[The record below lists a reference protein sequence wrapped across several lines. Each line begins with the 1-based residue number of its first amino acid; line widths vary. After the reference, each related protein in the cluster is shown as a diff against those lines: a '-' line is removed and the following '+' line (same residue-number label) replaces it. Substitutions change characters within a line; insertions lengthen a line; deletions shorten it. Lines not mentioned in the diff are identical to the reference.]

1 MKKIIVFGGGQ
12 VGSSVA
18 KILSDDGNDITL
30 VDYDKDVLD
39 DLKEK
44 MDIKTVH
51 GLASYPSIQ
60 KIADAENSD
69 MIIAVT
75 GSDEVNMAA
84 CHIAKTVYKVPKRIA
99 RLRANE
105 YLRMEE
111 GFDKSSFSIN
121 DVISPNILLTD
132 YVKNI
137 LDHPG
142 AFQAFNF
149 ASGLVKVIAATVLP
163 DGPLSGKNLSEF
175 KKHMPNVDVKVAAIY
190 RDKKYIIPNG
200 DTPILPEDDVFF
212 IATEE
217 NMRFMSELKKSTEKP
232 HNVIIA
238 GGGRVGSALAKKLET
253 IYDLKLIEKDQ
264 YAAKK
269 VAETLSSTVVLNND
283 IADETLLKNEN
294 IEDVDYFC
302 AVTNDDQMNILSAKL
317 AKDMGAKKTIA
328 IVNKSSYRNLVSK
341 EIDIV
346 VSPEDV
352 TIGSLL
358 ASARSSDIVNVHQ
371 LGLGDAEVMEI
382 IVHGDSKTSKL
393 VDKKI
398 SEIDLPKKTII
409 GAIVRKEKVIL
420 ANNDLV
426 IKADDHIIIFVL
438 EKKDIPK
445 IEKMFQVS
453 VGFF

>member
-1 MKKIIVFGGGQ
+1 MIKIIVFGGGQ

-39 DLKEK
+39 ELKEK

-111 GFDKSSFSIN
+111 GFDKSTFSIN

-149 ASGLVKVIAATVLP
+149 ASGLVKVIAATVSVSYTHLRA
-163 DGPLSGKNLSEF
+163 
-175 KKHMPNVDVKVAAIY
+175 H
-190 RDKKYIIPNG
+190 
-200 DTPILPEDDVFF
+200 
-212 IATEE
+212 
-217 NMRFMSELKKSTEKP
+217 
-232 HNVIIA
+232 
-238 GGGRVGSALAKKLET
+238 ET
-253 IYDLKLIEKDQ
+253 
-264 YAAKK
+264 
-269 VAETLSSTVVLNND
+269 
-283 IADETLLKNEN
+283 
-294 IEDVDYFC
+294 
-302 AVTNDDQMNILSAKL
+302 
-317 AKDMGAKKTIA
+317 
-328 IVNKSSYRNLVSK
+328 
-341 EIDIV
+341 
-346 VSPEDV
+346 
-352 TIGSLL
+352 
-358 ASARSSDIVNVHQ
+358 
-371 LGLGDAEVMEI
+371 
-382 IVHGDSKTSKL
+382 
-393 VDKKI
+393 
-398 SEIDLPKKTII
+398 
-409 GAIVRKEKVIL
+409 
-420 ANNDLV
+420 
-426 IKADDHIIIFVL
+426 
-438 EKKDIPK
+438 
-445 IEKMFQVS
+445 
-453 VGFF
+453 

>member
-60 KIADAENSD
+60 KMADAENSD

-84 CHIAKTVYKVPKRIA
+84 CHIAKTVYKVPKKIA

-149 ASGLVKVIAATVLP
+149 ASGLVKVIAATVL
-163 DGPLSGKNLSEF
+163 
-175 KKHMPNVDVKVAAIY
+175 I
-190 RDKKYIIPNG
+190 
-200 DTPILPEDDVFF
+200 
-212 IATEE
+212 
-217 NMRFMSELKKSTEKP
+217 
-232 HNVIIA
+232 
-238 GGGRVGSALAKKLET
+238 
-253 IYDLKLIEKDQ
+253 
-264 YAAKK
+264 
-269 VAETLSSTVVLNND
+269 
-283 IADETLLKNEN
+283 
-294 IEDVDYFC
+294 
-302 AVTNDDQMNILSAKL
+302 
-317 AKDMGAKKTIA
+317 
-328 IVNKSSYRNLVSK
+328 
-341 EIDIV
+341 
-346 VSPEDV
+346 
-352 TIGSLL
+352 
-358 ASARSSDIVNVHQ
+358 
-371 LGLGDAEVMEI
+371 
-382 IVHGDSKTSKL
+382 
-393 VDKKI
+393 
-398 SEIDLPKKTII
+398 
-409 GAIVRKEKVIL
+409 
-420 ANNDLV
+420 
-426 IKADDHIIIFVL
+426 
-438 EKKDIPK
+438 
-445 IEKMFQVS
+445 
-453 VGFF
+453 